1 MRFSNILLIF
11 LALLFFI
18 IFIYTLTKLIYK
30 DKNKKKLCDKYHS
43 QQIKYDLCKECSKE
57 NKCYDDKTLQC
68 IPCKKNIKCEELYKC
83 SNPLY
88 IFYKNI
94 ENYFW

>member
-18 IFIYTLTKLIYK
+18 IFIYTLFIFIYK
-30 DKNKKKLCDKYHS
+30 DKKNLCDNYHS
-43 QQIKYDLCKECSKE
+43 QQIKYDLCKECNKE
-57 NKCYDDKTLQC
+57 NKCYDDKTFTC
-68 IPCKKNIKCEELYKC
+68 IPCKTNMKCEELYKC

-94 ENYFW
+94 ENYFL